1 MQDIRFQAIVSSPID
16 IKKISHIVKRY
27 NTCTR
32 KYKTAFKKKFE
43 SVEDEKEMVVTRKTE
58 PPPKKKNLLQEKKNS
73 EQEQEELWRKF

>member
-1 MQDIRFQAIVSSPID
+1 MQDIRFQAIVSSPTD

-43 SVEDEKEMVVTRKTE
+43 SADSDRILELNKNTTTDLILITKEDG
-58 PPPKKKNLLQEKKNS
+58 S
-73 EQEQEELWRKF
+73 